1 MIWTIAKLLFIFSI
15 SFIILCLPLKRRPV
29 FDHLYGFFGNSINE
43 VIGKHRSPL
52 PDVDPNKKIKPL
64 LSRIK
69 SWTSN
74 TKEEIQE
81 VTRTGLSSSAIKD
94 YMRNESEDEE

>member
-1 MIWTIAKLLFIFSI
+1 MIWTIAKLLFIFSV
-15 SFIILCLPLKRRPV
+15 SFIILCLPIQRQPV

-64 LSRIK
+64 LNRIK

-74 TKEEIQE
+74 TKEEIRE
-81 VTRTGLSSSAIKD
+81 VTGTGISSSAMKE
-94 YMRNESEDEE
+94 RLRSEGRED